1 MLQIVPSAGFSP
13 PSSTDYSSDYAVDDF
28 DLPLLPGPMDS
39 AKPFAS
45 NNNSIQQ
52 FLSLYCDNNSPAS
65 VFPSVD
71 TCMTKDP
78 ITFYPSYDNFYKK
91 SEPFVYDKSNDWSGY
106 KNLPDSFSAKPVA
119 KNNQAANKNT
129 FLDMDMND
137 WDCKSDWD
145 DVRVQT
151 SVQSVTSCSSSCA
164 SPDFHLPPAT
174 PPDFHSI
181 LPLDD
186 VKPEVSL
193 NLQNLLND
201 KTTAAEKAAET
212 KSELLR
218 SILEKSPL
226 ENPRSGDDKAE
237 GTDDNHKL
245 LREVLKDT
253 SFQKKYNLRPF
264 DIEGLGTGFQM
275 EAKDKPEKGSLK
287 EEVCDMNLT
296 EGSIAPVLS
305 KAIEQ
310 LMQDVDNTS
319 IMLGIPRGKISNNLL
334 LLIFSNNIL
343 SSELVM
349 HEDFWIDNSRKVRE
363 KSSVLE

>member
-1 MLQIVPSAGFSP
+1 
-13 PSSTDYSSDYAVDDF
+13 
-28 DLPLLPGPMDS
+28 
-39 AKPFAS
+39 
-45 NNNSIQQ
+45 
-52 FLSLYCDNNSPAS
+52 
-65 VFPSVD
+65 
-71 TCMTKDP
+71 MTKDP

-91 SEPFVYDKSNDWSGY
+91 SEPFVYDKNNAWSGY
-106 KNLPDSFSAKPVA
+106 KNIQDSFSSKSVA
-119 KNNQAANKNT
+119 KDNQTANKNT

-137 WDCKSDWD
+137 WECKSDWD
-145 DVRVQT
+145 DIRVQT

-174 PPDFHSI
+174 PPDFRSI

-186 VKPEVSL
+186 VKPEVTL
-193 NLQNLLND
+193 NLQNLLSD
-201 KTTAAEKAAET
+201 KTTTAEKVSD
-212 KSELLR
+212 KKPELLR

-226 ENPRSGDDKAE
+226 ENNKCGEDNAE
-237 GTDDNHKL
+237 DSSDNHKL

-275 EAKDKPEKGSLK
+275 EAKEKLDKSSLK
-287 EEVCDMNLT
+287 EEECDVNFT

-319 IMLGIPRGKISNNLL
+319 VMLGIPRGKKRSTYSYK
-334 LLIFSNNIL
+334 FYY
-343 SSELVM
+343 
-349 HEDFWIDNSRKVRE
+349 FG
-363 KSSVLE
+363 